1 MGREWTPD
9 SIAHALPTPD
19 MRQEFWRQFNLTALP
34 GLKALGEKW
43 VKVIEEL
50 EAAVERGRE
59 LHADVSEL
67 ITESRAA

>member
-1 MGREWTPD
+1 
-9 SIAHALPTPD
+9 

-50 EAAVERGRE
+50 EATVERGRE
-59 LHADVSEL
+59 LHASNRS
-67 ITESRAA
+67 TAASCRSSTPMSAS